1 MIFPANANAS
11 VILLNIVILHASRPE
26 VASVE

>member
-11 VILLNIVILHASRPE
+11 EVLLNIVILHASRPE
-26 VASVE
+26 AASVE